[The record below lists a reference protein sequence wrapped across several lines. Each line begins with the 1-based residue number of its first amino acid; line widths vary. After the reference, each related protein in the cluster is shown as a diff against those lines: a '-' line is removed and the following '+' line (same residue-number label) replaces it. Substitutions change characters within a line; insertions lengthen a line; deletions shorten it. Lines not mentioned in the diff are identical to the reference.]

1 MNLKYIYHSGFLLEF
16 ERSYML
22 FDYYKGDIPSLDKKK
37 KLYVFVSHSHPDHF
51 NEDIF
56 DIFRDHK
63 DVEYI
68 LSNDVV
74 PKKQEDADRS
84 YSLEPNKEYYFNEL
98 GVETYLSTD
107 QGLAFMVSYNGKTI
121 YHAGDLNWWTW
132 VGFETEE
139 EYDNLTRNFKNEI
152 DKMGA
157 RLIDIAMVPLDPRQG
172 DRFDWGMK
180 YFIEKTRP
188 RHLVPMH
195 CWNKFEVIDKFRSRN
210 KDLLGDID
218 LVDTNKIPAEG
229 ISLD

>member
-16 ERSYML
+16 ERAYML

-107 QGLAFMVSYNGKTI
+107 QGLSFMVSYNGKTI

>member
-16 ERSYML
+16 ERAYML
-22 FDYYKGDIPSLDKKK
+22 FDYYKGDIPSLDNKK

-74 PKKQEDADRS
+74 PKKQEDSDRS

>member
-16 ERSYML
+16 ERAYML

-84 YSLEPNKEYYFNEL
+84 YSLEPNKDYYFNEL

-157 RLIDIAMVPLDPRQG
+157 RLIDIAMGPLDPRQG

-229 ISLD
+229 RSLD

>member
-16 ERSYML
+16 ERAYML

-139 EYDNLTRNFKNEI
+139 EFDSLTRNFKNEI

-195 CWNKFEVIDKFRSRN
+195 GWNKLEVIDKFRSRN

>member
-16 ERSYML
+16 ERAYML

-139 EYDNLTRNFKNEI
+139 EYDNHTGNFKYEI